1 MKNEILAEIT
11 DQLAKQT
18 EINIKLIKENEC
30 LSSQLTVMEKEVD
43 LLKQLKEVKIKEEP
57 IVLD

>member
-43 LLKQLKEVKIKEEP
+43 LFKQLKEVKIKEEP